1 MSKSWRE
8 ALIGKPGN
16 GIPGVTKGI
25 NKPSEEE
32 RGMSVRQDEGYS
44 FWPRL
49 KTIISAPVD
58 LLAVGAKAT
67 AGAAVLGTA
76 RKIGMT
82 DQEGVGEKKQKG
94 EKKQPIK
101 HRMIKDW
108 ATEIDNLIRNSAE
121 LKKDPK
127 RKSGLVLGL
136 VGIEGMARVDRIIG
150 INQRLPTKVKPTTEE
165 EIEMATEVMA
175 ENDGSSWE
183 QQVEKTLNTI
193 KINNLVTV
201 GDNLIDT
208 LEVDKLTELRD
219 QSEILIT
226 DVSWW
231 NGLKA
236 ALLGANG
243 IQNKAISG
251 GYVVKINKGGNIG
264 LNVGQDTNEIAPPHE
279 ITVDT
284 DIPSAYEAALV
295 VAAGRAPGLN
305 GIFGKLIRSMMGY
318 KDGEVP
324 LLPGLVKIGKS
335 GGDLTDGF
343 PALNARRE
351 AEKIND
357 AVRAGRTID
366 NRLNQLNVSEIE
378 VSVENII
385 QKLEEGAKQ
394 IPRQQVVLNIIKETV
409 KSGGN
414 PPIKEVIQTPETKK
428 IEPEEVSES
437 EIMND
442 IKLTETTEKDKVIT
456 KETVESYLERV
467 RINNMDLRAA
477 KIIINREEN
486 FRKDLIEKFGK
497 KQGNKIAN
505 AIARRARSI
514 VKQNQHW
521 KGY

>member
-1 MSKSWRE
+1 
-8 ALIGKPGN
+8 
-16 GIPGVTKGI
+16 
-25 NKPSEEE
+25 
-32 RGMSVRQDEGYS
+32 
-44 FWPRL
+44 
-49 KTIISAPVD
+49 
-58 LLAVGAKAT
+58 
-67 AGAAVLGTA
+67 
-76 RKIGMT
+76 
-82 DQEGVGEKKQKG
+82 
-94 EKKQPIK
+94 
-101 HRMIKDW
+101 
-108 ATEIDNLIRNSAE
+108 
-121 LKKDPK
+121 
-127 RKSGLVLGL
+127 
-136 VGIEGMARVDRIIG
+136 
-150 INQRLPTKVKPTTEE
+150 
-165 EIEMATEVMA
+165 
-175 ENDGSSWE
+175 
-183 QQVEKTLNTI
+183 
-193 KINNLVTV
+193 
-201 GDNLIDT
+201 
-208 LEVDKLTELRD
+208 
-219 QSEILIT
+219 
-226 DVSWW
+226 
-231 NGLKA
+231 
-236 ALLGANG
+236 
-243 IQNKAISG
+243 
-251 GYVVKINKGGNIG
+251 
-264 LNVGQDTNEIAPPHE
+264 
-279 ITVDT
+279 
-284 DIPSAYEAALV
+284 
-295 VAAGRAPGLN
+295 
-305 GIFGKLIRSMMGY
+305 MGY

-467 RINNMDLRAA
+467 KINNMDLRAA